1 MNAIQTQLLL
11 ATSETQAHGE
21 RADGVPARSAGTAS
35 AVLYQRVTSGTKKNF
50 PQLRFLT
57 LDRDWQ
63 RRLRY
68 ATKPEIMA
76 ALRKEKA
83 ARRLCLTRGY
93 SVAYYTHDRKF
104 FTWHL
109 YQSKADVL
117 AHVDYLNFV
126 FRTQG
131 ECLRVAKLRLLERSW
146 SAAEKLA
153 FEERAYGV

>member
-21 RADGVPARSAGTAS
+21 QADGASARSAGAPS
-35 AVLYQRVTSGTKKNF
+35 AVLYQRVTSGTKRNF

-63 RRLRY
+63 RRLRC
-68 ATKPEIMA
+68 ATKPETVA
-76 ALRKEKA
+76 ALRKEKE

-93 SVAYYTHDRKF
+93 CVAYYTHDRKF
-104 FTWHL
+104 FTWHF
-109 YQSKADVL
+109 YASKADVL

-126 FRTQG
+126 FRAQG
-131 ECLRVAKLRLLERSW
+131 ECLRIAKLRLPGRSW
-146 SAAEKLA
+146 TAAEKLA
-153 FEERAYGV
+153 FEGRAYGV